1 MAVYVSTGEH
11 EDLGIMAEELKI
23 GLVGESIG
31 TVLEEHTALAV
42 GSGSLEVFAT
52 PALIALM
59 ESAAVA
65 AVEPCME
72 AGKTTVGIE
81 ISVKHLAA
89 SPVGEAVRAVAEVV
103 AVEGRAIT
111 FDVRAWDEHELIG
124 EGSHIRYVIDVERFM
139 ARVLGY
145 DD

>member
-1 MAVYVSTGEH
+1 MGK
-11 EDLGIMAEELKI
+11 MAEELKV
-23 GLVGESIG
+23 GLVGETIS
-31 TVLEEHTALAV
+31 TVMEEHTALAM

-52 PALIALM
+52 PALIAMM

-72 AGKTTVGIE
+72 EGKTTVGIE

-89 SPVGEAVRAVAEVV
+89 SPVGEAVRAVAEVM
-103 AVEGRAIT
+103 AIAGRAIT
-111 FDVRAWDEHELIG
+111 FEVRAWDEHELIG

-139 ARVLGY
+139 ARVLGE
-145 DD
+145 DE